1 MAGEIIKAENVL
13 KIGQRMEFFVDNDE
27 ERYTSRI
34 EDLTASRIVAALPVN
49 KKGVPVIPRKGSKV
63 YALAVGDQC
72 RYRFFATYLG
82 SARLDERIPVWLLT
96 FPETVER
103 HQNREFVRVRVDLR
117 VRTRLVADD
126 GTIGNPI
133 ETRTIDLSGNGVAIV
148 MEAPVK
154 VDSHMALEIFDIPN
168 VGLLE
173 IMGRVARCQRVML
186 DDEHAVYHVGVLF
199 EHLPRR
205 TSNAIVRYLFGVQ
218 RRAIAKGISG
228 NL

>member
-82 SARLDERIPVWLLT
+82 
-96 FPETVER
+96 
-103 HQNREFVRVRVDLR
+103 
-117 VRTRLVADD
+117 
-126 GTIGNPI
+126 
-133 ETRTIDLSGNGVAIV
+133 LSLI
-148 MEAPVK
+148 
-154 VDSHMALEIFDIPN
+154 HI
-168 VGLLE
+168 
-173 IMGRVARCQRVML
+173 
-186 DDEHAVYHVGVLF
+186 
-199 EHLPRR
+199 
-205 TSNAIVRYLFGVQ
+205 
-218 RRAIAKGISG
+218 
-228 NL
+228 

>member
-117 VRTRLVADD
+117 VRARLVGED
-126 GTIGNPI
+126 GTEYVTPELWMRAYQKESLVPLVLWMLFCVFMLAFSCFGIAL
-133 ETRTIDLSGNGVAIV
+133 TRHPERYSPRIRRLIYQD
-148 MEAPVK
+148 
-154 VDSHMALEIFDIPN
+154 
-168 VGLLE
+168 
-173 IMGRVARCQRVML
+173 
-186 DDEHAVYHVGVLF
+186 GVLINID
-199 EHLPRR
+199 EPESTKNTPPRPADHNHR
-205 TSNAIVRYLFGVQ
+205 KGRYRL
-218 RRAIAKGISG
+218 
-228 NL
+228 

>member
-34 EDLTASRIVAALPVN
+34 EDLTADRIVAALPVS
-49 KKGVPVIPRKGSKV
+49 KKGVPVIPRKGSKI

-82 SARLDERIPVWLLT
+82 AARLDERIPVWMLT
-96 FPETVER
+96 RPETVER

-117 VRTRLVADD
+117 VRARIVAED
-126 GTIGNPI
+126 GTIGAPI
-133 ETRTIDLSGNGVAIV
+133 ETRTLDLSGNGVAVV
-148 MEAPVK
+148 MDHPVK
-154 VDSHMALEIFDIPN
+154 VDSKLALEIFDIPN

-186 DDEHAVYHVGVLF
+186 DEEHAVYHVGVIL

-205 TSNAIVRYLFGVQ
+205 TSNAIVRYLFSVQ
-218 RRAIAKGISG
+218 RRAIAKGING
-228 NL
+228 TL